1 MATEEERAALYRQ
14 QAQARERAA
23 LARYRMLAGSVSARV
38 QRLAETEPLQ
48 RDDGWDPIEYLTPE
62 ERDVVGN

>member
-1 MATEEERAALYRQ
+1 MTEEERAALYRQ

-23 LARYRMLAGSVSARV
+23 LARYRALAGSASAYQ
-38 QRLAETEPLQ
+38 QRLAETEALC

-62 ERDVVGN
+62 ERDALGN